1 MSPQIVAVPLSEK
14 ADLWAMFQTYAA
26 ELAPMVNLKPTDGV
40 FPYRYFDDY
49 WQDDQRWPFWAMSNG
64 KRIGF
69 ALVRFAPEHNAM
81 QMAEFFIL
89 PAHRKDGNG
98 ARFANGLL
106 KRFSGPWKIRQI
118 AANTGATAFWRK
130 VAKQYGY
137 TEEVFRQNDIDRV
150 EQSLIVR

>member
-1 MSPQIVAVPLSEK
+1 MSPEIVAVPLSEK
-14 ADLWAMFQTYAA
+14 SDLWAMFQLYAA
-26 ELAPMVNLKPTDGV
+26 ELAPLVNLQPTDGV
-40 FPYRYFDDY
+40 YPYAYFDDY
-49 WQDDQRWPFWAMSNG
+49 WQDDQRWPFWAMQDG
-64 KRIGF
+64 ERVGF

-106 KRFSGPWKIRQI
+106 KRFRGPWKIRQI

-130 VAKQYGY
+130 VAQPYGY
-137 TEEVFRQNDIDRV
+137 TEETFAQNDIDRV
-150 EQSLIVR
+150 EQTLIVR